1 MQAITTMHVP
11 WPYCNADR
19 DFAPMDLLDHL
30 IDGACF
36 ELWWAEENRTT
47 DYCGIIRGE
56 STPKAG
62 EAPLDTLGGMT
73 GHHAEALEVLYESL
87 DEEFSLL
94 SFVTGFGHLCDAIA
108 TVATHPAPL
117 RWEDRPDPRDD
128 DVPF

>member
-36 ELWWAEENRTT
+36 ELWWAEENRDT
-47 DYCGIIRGE
+47 DYCGVHRE
-56 STPKAG
+56 V
-62 EAPLDTLGGMT
+62 GMT